1 MASSTRPNASA
12 VAPSVCLR
20 SESRAARR
28 GSRRT
33 GRYHAGVPQA
43 SHGSRALDE
52 PKFPPPPPDGAVGP
66 PPGFGSA
73 GPDAAPGLG
82 DQIGATRDSAKR
94 LIGAHVELAKAEFAD
109 IGDAIKRA
117 AVFAG
122 IAVGAGIFA
131 ALLIGVGLPLFLGE
145 WIFGSIGWGILL
157 GLLLLGAVAMA
168 SVVLALGNS
177 VNGRIGRSFLVAAVI
192 GIVIG
197 VIFGLDVTNRGW
209 TLLGDS
215 VAGNLAADSRP
226 LVVAVA
232 VLAALGALIGLVVGL
247 AGGLGVG
254 SIGSLIA
261 GGVAGV
267 ALGFLT
273 AAAPGPRV
281 GAAIGV
287 AAGLIAWIGLMGAS
301 LAGGGFDT
309 DKLKE
314 RFWPARTIEVTKE
327 TIEWARERMPLMRRS

>member
-1 MASSTRPNASA
+1 MTRPTASA
-12 VAPSVCLR
+12 GAPSASPR
-20 SESRAARR
+20 SESPAPRR
-28 GSRRT
+28 GSRGI

-43 SHGSRALDE
+43 SHGSPALDE
-52 PKFPPPPPDGAVGP
+52 PKFPPPAPDGAVGP

-73 GPDAAPGLG
+73 GSPGPDAAPGLG
-82 DQIGATRDSAKR
+82 EQIGATRDSAKR

-122 IAVGAGIFA
+122 IAIGAGIFA
-131 ALLIGVGLPLFLGE
+131 ALLLGVGLPLFLGE

-157 GLLLLGAVAMA
+157 GLLLLGALAMA
-168 SVVLALGNS
+168 AVVLALGDS

-192 GIVIG
+192 GVVVG
-197 VIFGLDVTNRGW
+197 VLFGLDVTNRGW

-232 VLAALGALIGLVVGL
+232 VLAALGALIGLVLGL
-247 AGGLGVG
+247 AGGLGGG

>member
-1 MASSTRPNASA
+1 MASSTRPTASA
-12 VAPSVCLR
+12 AAPSGWLR
-20 SESRAARR
+20 S

-43 SHGSRALDE
+43 SHGSPALDE
-52 PKFPPPPPDGAVGP
+52 PKFPTPAPDGAVGP

-82 DQIGATRDSAKR
+82 EQIGATRDSAKR

-157 GLLLLGAVAMA
+157 GLLLLGALATA
-168 SVVLALGNS
+168 SVVLALGDS

-192 GIVIG
+192 GVVVG
-197 VIFGLDVTNRGW
+197 VLFGLDVTNRGW
-209 TLLGDS
+209 TVLGDS

-267 ALGFLT
+267 AVGFLT